1 MISKTYLLYS
11 DERVDLIEEANKL
24 INKIYDELDILKNDQ
39 DIRFFSDIK
48 ISTVRDIIEK
58 SIESSYSGIKVFVL
72 NLETIKIEAI
82 SALLKI
88 IEEPPKGTVFIL
100 LSKNLKLP
108 STILSR
114 AIKMKITPKI
124 YDIDNNIYDFFDG
137 KSKYLDEYIKN
148 SNINL
153 SDYIIENIDDTI
165 KAILQFYKEDNF
177 YTKINYEQA
186 IRYIVNEIK
195 YSNSLDKLNFIQEII
210 DIFSNDREN
219 TINFLN
225 KILLVSKNKLNYEIY
240 LKLVN
245 LKNRI
250 KNNVSTK
257 YTIYIFFNIL
267 FEEE

>member
-11 DERVDLIEEANKL
+11 DDRVDLIKEANKL
-24 INKIYDELDILKNDQ
+24 IDKMYKDLNIVKNNQ
-39 DIRFFSDIK
+39 DIKFFSDIK
-48 ISTVRDIIEK
+48 ISDVREIIEK
-58 SIESSYSGIKVFVL
+58 SVESSYSGLKIFVL
-72 NLETIKIEAI
+72 NLESIKIEAI

-114 AIKMKITPKI
+114 IIKIKINPKK
-124 YDIDNNIYDFFDG
+124 YEIDNNIYNFFDG

-148 SNINL
+148 IINL
-153 SDYIIENIDDTI
+153 QEYKVENLNDAIKNIEIF
-165 KAILQFYKEDNF
+165 LKEDNL
-177 YTKINYEQA
+177 YTKISYEQS
-186 IRYIVNEIK
+186 IRYIVNNFK
-195 YSNSLDKLNFIQEII
+195 YLNNFERLNFIQSII
-210 DIFSNDREN
+210 DLISESREN
-219 TINFLN
+219 SLEFLN
-225 KILLVSKNKLNYEIY
+225 KILLLSNNKINHNKYI
-240 LKLVN
+240 KLVN

-257 YTIYIFFNIL
+257 YTIYIFFNIF